1 MTQVD
6 FVQDIQRATSSE
18 DVVWY
23 ERGARDYA
31 RFLYESSV
39 ISEGEM
45 IRRFR
50 VISNAVH
57 EWVDKNGL
65 D

>member
-6 FVQDIQRATSSE
+6 FVQDIRRATTPAE
-18 DVVWY
+18 LQWY
-23 ERGARDYA
+23 EMGARDYA

-50 VISNAVH
+50 VISTAVH

>member
-23 ERGARDYA
+23 EMGARDYV

-39 ISEGEM
+39 ISEAEM
-45 IRRFR
+45 SRRYR
-50 VISNAVH
+50 VISSAVD
-57 EWVDKNGL
+57 EWVIRNGL
-65 D
+65 